1 MILKRLSFIAGM
13 LAVFAVCFYWMN
25 QSYDPL
31 ARYPYA
37 DEADREILL
46 KYLDQEDINY
56 LISQQIRPEE
66 IMPFIEQ
73 ENFEIANTRWYALA
87 MKTQEDD
94 AAYIINF
101 INEYKSRL
109 DYSTLETVLTHYSYN
124 DLIRYFESSDDYDED
139 SQLISDPSYA
149 YLVLQDH
156 QTVFNYEPASLTLLQ
171 HVPVVSTSGQSK
183 GFYLCENA
191 VEALSR
197 LLSDATEINGK
208 EGGGLRVAQA
218 YTSFEAQVSRYE
230 TAQEDYGDA
239 VSWYSDVPGESE
251 FQLGYTV
258 RFELDDEWEKNVEEK
273 RSGERFDY
281 ADAES
286 ALTDLQRQQISWL
299 RENAYRYGF
308 VIRYEEGKEHLTGK
322 TWQPFTLRYVGEEY
336 ARTMHDNDLCM
347 EEMTFNKE

>member
-1 MILKRLSFIAGM
+1 MSSWARRHSVRERAG
-13 LAVFAVCFYWMN
+13 
-25 QSYDPL
+25 
-31 ARYPYA
+31 
-37 DEADREILL
+37 
-46 KYLDQEDINY
+46 
-56 LISQQIRPEE
+56 
-66 IMPFIEQ
+66 
-73 ENFEIANTRWYALA
+73 TR
-87 MKTQEDD
+87 K
-94 AAYIINF
+94 
-101 INEYKSRL
+101 
-109 DYSTLETVLTHYSYN
+109 
-124 DLIRYFESSDDYDED
+124 
-139 SQLISDPSYA
+139 
-149 YLVLQDH
+149 
-156 QTVFNYEPASLTLLQ
+156 
-171 HVPVVSTSGQSK
+171 
-183 GFYLCENA
+183 
-191 VEALSR
+191 ALSR
-197 LLSDATEINGK
+197 LLSDATEINGE

-322 TWQPFTLRYVGEEY
+322 AWQPFTLRYVGEEY
-336 ARTMHDNDLCM
+336 ARTMHDNGLCM

>member
-1 MILKRLSFIAGM
+1 MFLKRLSLIAGL

-37 DEADREILL
+37 DEVDREVLL

-73 ENFEIANTRWYALA
+73 ENFEITNTRWYALA

-109 DYSTLETVLTHYSYN
+109 DYSTLETMLTHYSYN

-139 SQLISDPSYA
+139 SQLVSDPSYA

-156 QTVFNYEPASLTLLQ
+156 QTVFNYEASSLTLLQ

-191 VEALSR
+191 VDALRR
-197 LLSDATEINGK
+197 LLSDATEINGE

-218 YTSFEAQVSRYE
+218 YTSFESQVALYE
-230 TAQEDYGDA
+230 EAQEIYEDA
-239 VSWYSDVPGESE
+239 VSWYDDVPGESE

-258 RFELDDEWEKNVEEK
+258 RFELDDGWEENIEK
-273 RSGERFDY
+273 ARDGERFDY
-281 ADAES
+281 SEAET

-308 VIRYEEGKEHLTGK
+308 VIRYEEGKELLTGK
-322 TWQPFTLRYVGEEY
+322 AWQPFTLRYVGEEN
-336 ARTMHDNDLCM
+336 ARAMHDGDLCM
-347 EEMTFNKE
+347 EEMTFSEG

>member
-1 MILKRLSFIAGM
+1 MILKRLSFIAGL

-197 LLSDATEINGK
+197 LLSDATEINGE

-218 YTSFEAQVSRYE
+218 YTSFEA
-230 TAQEDYGDA
+230 
-239 VSWYSDVPGESE
+239 
-251 FQLGYTV
+251 
-258 RFELDDEWEKNVEEK
+258 
-273 RSGERFDY
+273 
-281 ADAES
+281 
-286 ALTDLQRQQISWL
+286 
-299 RENAYRYGF
+299 
-308 VIRYEEGKEHLTGK
+308 
-322 TWQPFTLRYVGEEY
+322 
-336 ARTMHDNDLCM
+336 
-347 EEMTFNKE
+347 